1 MYITKQNI
9 DTLYEVEAFID
20 GQLEAVEN
28 PEYWHDLLSRLQE
41 IRKKA
46 DKQFLTQQDNKE
58 VKSLAKSIVKSRL

>member
-20 GQLEAVEN
+20 GQLESVEN
-28 PEYWHDLLSRLQE
+28 PEYWHDLLSRFQE

-46 DKQFLTQQDNKE
+46 DKQFSTQQDNKD